1 MRRTVRTG
9 VRDTQSIVNDPIAG
23 RLDDTVSNSAIPTP
37 LHCADDVKRSHQAR
51 WDETEKHA

>member
-1 MRRTVRTG
+1 
-9 VRDTQSIVNDPIAG
+9 VNDPIAG